1 MEADGTTQMVTLGVL
16 LNSTSKEPHR
26 SLRKGTAGFTLLD
39 ILICLAVISIL
50 ATIAIPVHLHAVEQ
64 AKAVEAT
71 EILSEVTR
79 LEHLR
84 YMEQA
89 TYTANLQEL
98 GFQATSSLKYF
109 ELFIQV
115 HQDDKGW
122 SYMAFAMPLGGY
134 TSAGGGW
141 AVAQYA
147 GGRAEVSLPGKA
159 LKGGGACSIWSGWG
173 AMEGGRIEGEETI
186 GSTGGG
192 GSPCGGR
199 RTVNHGKK

>member
-1 MEADGTTQMVTLGVL
+1 MR
-16 LNSTSKEPHR
+16 NSPSKETRR
-26 SLRKGTAGFTLLD
+26 SPRKGTAGFTLLD
-39 ILICLAVISIL
+39 LLICLAVITIL
-50 ATIAIPVHLHAVEQ
+50 VTIAIPVHLHAVEQ

-71 EILSEVTR
+71 MILSEVAR

-89 TYTANLQEL
+89 TYTTNLLEL

-115 HQDDKGW
+115 HQDAKGW

-134 TSAGGGW
+134 TSDVGGW

-147 GGRAEVSLPGKA
+147 GGRREVSLPGTA

-173 AMEGGRIEGEETI
+173 AMEGGRIEGEESI
-186 GSTGGG
+186 SSTGGG

-199 RTVNHGKK
+199 RSVNHGKK

>member
-1 MEADGTTQMVTLGVL
+1 M
-16 LNSTSKEPHR
+16 
-26 SLRKGTAGFTLLD
+26 
-39 ILICLAVISIL
+39 ISIL